1 MPQHLGGESLSLH
14 QGHTAK
20 TVADLME
27 TSMTL
32 VTRLT
37 LAAAVAAATVAVLA
51 GTYVEILDRALPMH
65 FV

>member
-1 MPQHLGGESLSLH
+1 LSLH
-14 QGHTAK
+14 QGHTAN

-27 TSMTL
+27 TSMTR
-32 VTRLT
+32 VARFT
-37 LAAAVAAATVAVLA
+37 LAAAAAAATVAVLA

>member
-14 QGHTAK
+14 QGHTAN

-27 TSMTL
+27 TSMTR
-32 VTRLT
+32 VARFT
-37 LAAAVAAATVAVLA
+37 LAAAAAAATVAVLA

>member
-1 MPQHLGGESLSLH
+1 M
-14 QGHTAK
+14 
-20 TVADLME
+20 TVVA
-27 TSMTL
+27 
-32 VTRLT
+32 RLT

>member
-1 MPQHLGGESLSLH
+1 VPQHLGGESLSLH
-14 QGHTAK
+14 QGYTAN

-32 VTRLT
+32 VARFA
-37 LAAAVAAATVAVLA
+37 LATAVAAATVAVLA

>member
-1 MPQHLGGESLSLH
+1 MSLH

>member
-1 MPQHLGGESLSLH
+1 MPRHLGGESLGLH
-14 QGHTAK
+14 QGHTAN

-32 VTRLT
+32 AGRFTVAT
-37 LAAAVAAATVAVLA
+37 AVAAATLAVLA
-51 GTYVEILDRALPMH
+51 GTYAEILDRALPMH